1 MSNFVGKSPYF
12 RFFSL
17 KSHDFI
23 NIHEYYKMIIC
34 IFDHSVNIIYLSID
48 LRRVIRLG
56 HYFLLIFQ
64 NWLLLKE

>member
-12 RFFSL
+12 SRFFSL

-48 LRRVIRLG
+48 LKAR
-56 HYFLLIFQ
+56 
-64 NWLLLKE
+64 